1 MTGRWA
7 DTRPERLA
15 RWFDDCPVP
24 WWFAGGWALDLW
36 LGRET
41 RAHSDIEAGCFR
53 ADLPALA
60 ERFSDWDIQLARDKQ
75 LTSYDL
81 ASPPPE
87 PPFSLWLRRRGHDLW
102 DFEVLVEERS
112 EDHWRYRRNARISL
126 PLARLTVADA
136 SGSYTVIAPEVQLLY
151 KAKALRDKD
160 AADFAAVSPA
170 LNDSAREWLRAALT
184 VAHPGH
190 DWIARL

>member
-7 DTRPERLA
+7 DTRPEQLA
-15 RWFDDCPVP
+15 RWFDNCPVP

-60 ERFSDWDIQLARDKQ
+60 ERFSGWDVQLARNKQ
-75 LTSYDL
+75 LASYNL
-81 ASPPPE
+81 ASPPPV
-87 PPFSLWLRRRGHDLW
+87 PPFSLWFRRRGRDLW
-102 DFEVLVEERS
+102 EFELLVEERS
-112 EDHWRYRRNARISL
+112 DDHWHYRRDARVSL

-136 SGSYTVIAPEVQLLY
+136 SGSYAVIAPEVQLLY

-170 LNDSAREWLRAALT
+170 LTDPARDWLRAALT
-184 VAHPGH
+184 LAHPGH
-190 DWIARL
+190 DWIVRL